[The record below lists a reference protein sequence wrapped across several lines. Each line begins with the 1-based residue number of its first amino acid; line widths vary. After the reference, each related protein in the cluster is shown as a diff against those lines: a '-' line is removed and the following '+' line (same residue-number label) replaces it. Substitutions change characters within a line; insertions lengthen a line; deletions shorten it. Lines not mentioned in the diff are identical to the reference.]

1 MCDAL
6 GNPLGFVLTPGQKA
20 DCTQAITLIEGLE
33 FQALLADKGYD
44 SDAIVNYVESRGAVA
59 VIPPKRNRKI
69 QREYD
74 KELYKERHKI
84 ECRFGFL
91 KHYRRLFSR
100 FDKIAS
106 RFLAF
111 LHFIAAIQ
119 WLK

>member
-6 GNPLGFVLTPGQKA
+6 GNPLGFVLTAGQRA
-20 DCTQAITLIEGLE
+20 DCTQAIPLLEGLK

-44 SDAIVNYVESRGAVA
+44 SDAILEYVASRGAVA
-59 VIPPKRNRKI
+59 VIPPKRNRKV

-74 KELYKERHKI
+74 TELYKERHKI
-84 ECRFGFL
+84 ECRFGFM
-91 KHYRRLFSR
+91 KHYRKFFSR
-100 FDKIAS
+100 FDKLAAH
-106 RFLAF
+106 FLAF